1 PDHPVH
7 GRRPGSDP
15 RRRLARVVH
24 APVRHPAVR
33 VRGRAGRPPPSVHL
47 RHPYRYLSRRRRR
60 RATLKGANR
69 RAYRS
74 HHNPGG
80 RRRNGQSRQVDRPR
94 GRRRSRR
101 RGRWRRHWAH
111 LRQGNRGDHPPA
123 RDARRDHPAA
133 VAGLRADRG
142 HLLLRARGGPAGRL
156 HRLAMLTPLANGIA
170 SLGSP
175 GTHVLAANG
184 SFLIKPS
191 VGLMVWTLLVFGA
204 TMVLLG
210 RLAFPRISQA
220 LERRQ
225 RMIED
230 SIETAERTRVEA
242 EKLLTEYRERLREA
256 RAQADEIIQR
266 ARQVAE
272 AREHEAKERGHE
284 LVTEAAQRAQRDI
297 EAATK
302 RALDDLRKEVV
313 ELTILA
319 TEKVTRKAL
328 DDSDQKRLVEEALA
342 ELDLSGL
349 SAGAARN

>member
-1 PDHPVH
+1 M
-7 GRRPGSDP
+7 
-15 RRRLARVVH
+15 LA
-24 APVRHPAVR
+24 
-33 VRGRAGRPPPSVHL
+33 SL
-47 RHPYRYLSRRRRR
+47 
-60 RATLKGANR
+60 
-69 RAYRS
+69 
-74 HHNPGG
+74 
-80 RRRNGQSRQVDRPR
+80 
-94 GRRRSRR
+94 
-101 RGRWRRHWAH
+101 AH
-111 LRQGNRGDHPPA
+111 
-123 RDARRDHPAA
+123 
-133 VAGLRADRG
+133 
-142 HLLLRARGGPAGRL
+142 GPAS
-156 HRLAMLTPLANGIA
+156 PLAL
-170 SLGSP
+170 LGAP
-175 GTHVLAANG
+175 GAHVLAASNG

-210 RLAFPRISQA
+210 KLAFPRISEA

-225 RMIED
+225 RVIED
-230 SIETAERTRVEA
+230 SLETAESTRIEA
-242 EKLLTEYRERLREA
+242 EKLLAEYRERLSEA